1 MNDVVSTPSDKEDGW
16 VNEDDL
22 YKCVHCGFC
31 LQSCPTYLS
40 TGLETESPRGRIA
53 LMKAVN
59 EGRIEIDSGVLRHW
73 DLCIQCRACE
83 SVCPSG
89 VPYGTLIETVM
100 ENVQTKRKMSFLSKI
115 MFDVTLKHIIPSQRL
130 LKLSTTLLSVY
141 IKSGLQKVVRFTNLL
156 AVFSPFVK
164 NLDNK
169 APSFNGKSFR
179 SDGRVYPSKID
190 RKERLSLLS
199 GCIMPIVQGD
209 QIRSAVQVLNR
220 NGFEVYV
227 PRNQVCCGAIN
238 SHVGDTQRAR
248 DLARKNIDVFS
259 EELGTPIVTVSAG
272 CGARMKEYHHLLKDD
287 DLYAEKALQFESR
300 VVDVHEV
307 LDTVTEV
314 SPSGK
319 IEKRI
324 TYQDSCHLSNA
335 QGIRRQPR
343 DLIKCIEGAEFVEM
357 PGSEIC
363 CGAGGT
369 YMITEPEMSDK
380 VLSSKISNIR
390 NMGVDIVATANP
402 GCFMQLE
409 SGVKREGL
417 NVEIKYVTDLLSE
430 AYMKE
435 K

>member
-156 AVFSPFVK
+156 AVFPPFVK
-164 NLDNK
+164 SLDNK

-248 DLARKNIDVFS
+248 ELARKNIDVFL

-272 CGARMKEYHHLLKDD
+272 CGARMKEYHHLLNDD
-287 DLYAEKALQFESR
+287 DLYAEYALHFESR

-307 LDTVTEV
+307 LDNVTEV
-314 SPSGK
+314 RPSGT

-343 DLIKCIEGAEFVEM
+343 DLIKCIKGVEFVEM

-369 YMITEPEMSDK
+369 YMVTEPEMSDK

>member
-156 AVFSPFVK
+156 AVFPSFVK

-248 DLARKNIDVFS
+248 ELARKNIDVFS

-272 CGARMKEYHHLLKDD
+272 CGARMKEYHHLLKND

-307 LDTVTEV
+307 LDNVTEV
-314 SPSGK
+314 RPSGK
-319 IEKRI
+319 IEKKI

-343 DLIKCIEGAEFVEM
+343 DLIKCIKGVEFVEM

-369 YMITEPEMSDK
+369 YMITESEMSDK

-430 AYMKE
+430 AYMKD

>member
-156 AVFSPFVK
+156 AVFPPFVK

-209 QIRSAVQVLNR
+209 QIRSAVQVLNK

-238 SHVGDTQRAR
+238 SHVGDSQRAR
-248 DLARKNIDVFS
+248 ELARKNIDVFS
-259 EELGTPIVTVSAG
+259 EELDTPIVTVSAG
-272 CGARMKEYHHLLKDD
+272 CGARMKEYHHLLKND

-307 LDTVTEV
+307 LDKVTEV
-314 SPSGK
+314 RPSGK

-343 DLIKCIEGAEFVEM
+343 DLIKCIKGVEFVEM

-430 AYMKE
+430 AYTKE

>member
-156 AVFSPFVK
+156 VVFPPFVK

-169 APSFNGKSFR
+169 APSFNGKSFI

-248 DLARKNIDVFS
+248 ELARKNIDVFS

-272 CGARMKEYHHLLKDD
+272 CGARMKEYHHLLQND
-287 DLYAEKALQFESR
+287 DLYAEKDLQFE
-300 VVDVHEV
+300 
-307 LDTVTEV
+307 L
-314 SPSGK
+314 
-319 IEKRI
+319 
-324 TYQDSCHLSNA
+324 
-335 QGIRRQPR
+335 
-343 DLIKCIEGAEFVEM
+343 
-357 PGSEIC
+357 
-363 CGAGGT
+363 
-369 YMITEPEMSDK
+369 
-380 VLSSKISNIR
+380 
-390 NMGVDIVATANP
+390 
-402 GCFMQLE
+402 
-409 SGVKREGL
+409 
-417 NVEIKYVTDLLSE
+417 
-430 AYMKE
+430 
-435 K
+435 